1 MVKMNCCCCT
11 SLGLLTCGERKYGGP
26 DNTEENTMECKFPT
40 MMDNSWNNFLAVNT
54 DSVMK
59 DEPGS
64 YLASVDASS
73 SPLALIIP
81 RYF

>member
-1 MVKMNCCCCT
+1 
-11 SLGLLTCGERKYGGP
+11 
-26 DNTEENTMECKFPT
+26 MECKFPT

-81 RYF
+81 RYFLKKVIPRGGEIIIPPKRARIQNMWPLAF